1 MSTGIVQE
9 ESGMPVQAA
18 GAPHEDA
25 PAVLDNMDAP
35 PKESPPEPKEPLAA
49 EKEAAAA
56 AAAAKKAATTIKIP
70 SIMASSVSLSPK
82 DPSGSN
88 AASVESVTKAQAVA
102 PPVVEDPAVPVLS
115 PTANPTG
122 GSSIIIPPLANPIYS
137 TMPAQPSV
145 PSVPTNQ
152 NSAPTSAKAGPAHP
166 QLNDALAYL
175 DRVKAEFHDQPD
187 IYNKFLQIMRDFKIN
202 AYTTILDAIF
212 SNSLFSTV
220 GLIPMGLSTDWC
232 TCSWDIRA

>member
-9 ESGMPVQAA
+9 ESGMPTVQ

-25 PAVLDNMDAP
+25 PAVLDNMEVQG
-35 PKESPPEPKEPLAA
+35 KETVTEPKELSAA
-49 EKEAAAA
+49 EKEAVA

-82 DPSGSN
+82 DPPAISSTSN
-88 AASVESVTKAQAVA
+88 AGSVESVTKAQ
-102 PPVVEDPAVPVLS
+102 VVS
-115 PTANPTG
+115 PTVEEPVGTVISPTG
-122 GSSIIIPPLANPIYS
+122 SQTAGSSIIIPPLANPIYS
-137 TMPAQPSV
+137 ALPAQPAV
-145 PSVPTNQ
+145 PTVPTNQ
-152 NSAPTSAKAGPAHP
+152 NSAPSSAKSGPAHP

-175 DRVKAEFHDQPD
+175 DRVKAEFHDQPE

-202 AYTTILDAIF
+202 AYPHIPLFQLDSF
-212 SNSLFSTV
+212 LFI
-220 GLIPMGLSTDWC
+220 GLIRMESFIGLC

>member
-9 ESGMPVQAA
+9 ESGMPVQA

-25 PAVLDNMDAP
+25 PAVLDNMAAP
-35 PKESPPEPKEPLAA
+35 PKESPSEPKEPSAA
-49 EKEAAAA
+49 EKEAAA

-82 DPSGSN
+82 DPSSSN
-88 AASVESVTKAQAVA
+88 AASVESVTKAQVVA
-102 PPVVEDPAVPVLS
+102 PAVVEEPAAPALS
-115 PTANPTG
+115 PTVNPTG

-137 TMPAQPSV
+137 TMPGQPSV
-145 PSVPTNQ
+145 PNVPTNQ
-152 NSAPTSAKAGPAHP
+152 NAAPSSAKGGPAHP

-202 AYTTILDAIF
+202 AYAIF
-212 SNSLFSTV
+212 EAIFL
-220 GLIPMGLSTDWC
+220 
-232 TCSWDIRA
+232 